1 MFFKFYPNILIL
13 SHMQAL
19 RCPCESRCQRS
30 PHANQLGKRR
40 VCPARCGASQ
50 GGGAGEG
57 QVQNSG
63 MGEEV
68 NSPIQTPGV
77 FNNPF

>member
-1 MFFKFYPNILIL
+1 MKAGVKGIPMPINWEDAGF
-13 SHMQAL
+13 
-19 RCPCESRCQRS
+19 
-30 PHANQLGKRR
+30 
-40 VCPARCGASQ
+40 ARCGASQ

-68 NSPIQTPGV
+68 DSPIQTPGV